1 MASAPPRQQP
11 PRTPIMRVTAY
22 DVVTAVMI
30 STVVGL
36 VATVVALVIIWLTNL
51 QPVPQTP
58 PVLELLELPGG
69 FEDGAIDETLKVDSE
84 EELREDPAVENNPTE
99 ETEVSEMF
107 EETVE
112 ELSDQATQIAQQQFE
127 PQVTDAGTPGR
138 ATGNGRRP
146 LGAGGPGAG
155 VPRDQRWYI
164 RFSDRGTVAT
174 YAKQLD
180 FFKIELG
187 ALTQNQLIYIK
198 NVSTK
203 SPSKR
208 SRNTGKD
215 EKRLYMNWQ
224 GGDRRTADVSLF
236 KKAGVNASRALIF
249 HFYSPA
255 TEQLLAKLEFD
266 HAKRPVKQIRRTY
279 FVVRREG
286 TGFKFVVTRQLYF
299 R

>member
-1 MASAPPRQQP
+1 
-11 PRTPIMRVTAY
+11 MRVTAY

-30 STVVGL
+30 SAVVGL

-51 QPVPQTP
+51 RPSPQTP

-84 EELREDPAVENNPTE
+84 EELREDPAVADNPSE
-99 ETEVSEMF
+99 ETEVM
-107 EETVE
+107 ETLESVE

-127 PQVTDAGTPGR
+127 PQVSDSGTPGR

-146 LGAGGPGAG
+146 LGAGGPGSG

-164 RFSDRGTVAT
+164 RFSDRGTVST

-203 SPSKR
+203 TPGKR

-224 GGDRRTADVSLF
+224 GGDRRTADVALF
-236 KKAGVNASRALIF
+236 KKAGVDAKRALIF
-249 HFYSPA
+249 HFYAPA
-255 TEQLLAKLEFD
+255 TEQLLAKLELD

-286 TGFKFVVTRQLYF
+286 SGFKFVVTRQLFF